1 MLDENIRKGFFSIDP
16 EERQKGQ
23 DLMWYVWQ
31 GENSPLFGKHK
42 MATFERQFLAEK
54 ELQKEEKNPYYTLL
68 EDRKVVQRILEEF
81 GLDYGHSHIING
93 HVPVKVRKGESPIKC
108 NGKVLVIDGGFS
120 KAYQKETGIAGYTL
134 ISNSWGL
141 ILAAHQPFTSTEEA
155 ISQGSDILSDS
166 MVVNRVAI
174 RKLVADTDYGARLR
188 DRIDELKMLLQAY
201 RSGLIV
207 EKN

>member
-1 MLDENIRKGFFSIDP
+1 MP
-16 EERQKGQ
+16 
-23 DLMWYVWQ
+23 VH
-31 GENSPLFGKHK
+31 HK
-42 MATFERQFLAEK
+42 A
-54 ELQKEEKNPYYTLL
+54 
-68 EDRKVVQRILEEF
+68 
-81 GLDYGHSHIING
+81 
-93 HVPVKVRKGESPIKC
+93 GESPIKC
-108 NGKVLVIDGGFS
+108 NGKLLIIDGGFS

-155 ISQGSDILSDS
+155 ISRGSDILSDS